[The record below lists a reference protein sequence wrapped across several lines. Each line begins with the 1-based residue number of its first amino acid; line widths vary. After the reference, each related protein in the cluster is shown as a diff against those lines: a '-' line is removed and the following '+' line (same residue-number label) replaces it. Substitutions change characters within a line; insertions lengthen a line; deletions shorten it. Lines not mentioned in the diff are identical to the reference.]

1 MPVIMRLDQ
10 GSKPEPAPEPA
21 PELGNESYNVKDK
34 ETEEIKN
41 EPQVHIVEVSPRDGL
56 QNIPE
61 FISTETK
68 VALIRRL
75 AGTGLRTIEI
85 ASIVSPKAVPQL
97 ADWRDVLGH
106 RTVRELSRSGW
117 EGPAM
122 ETGSAS
128 ASDSD
133 SDSES
138 SRQSESGFESE
149 TEPELDLEPREGLS
163 LPILLP
169 NLKGLSLLLSHSPR
183 PAIGSI
189 CVFISATG
197 PFSHRNI
204 NCSVGD
210 GLLRAAEVTVAA
222 KKAGIPRVRGYI
234 SCIFTDPITHER
246 TDPSAVLHC
255 TRFLLESGVDEIALS
270 DTDGSGTAGL
280 TSSLLRY
287 LLENGVP
294 VDRLACHFHD
304 TRGRGLENAWAAY
317 EVGVR
322 VFDGSVAGLGGCP
335 FAPGA
340 RGNVD
345 TGSLVKMF
353 EGNGV
358 RTGVDL
364 GLLDEVGKWVKGR
377 LRGYREGGRN
387 GDRNGTRT
395 GLGAGKDEREERN
408 EWIRAV
414 GTAAAAATTTTT
426 TRTGEHCGW
435 AFSRPLGIER

>member
-1 MPVIMRLDQ
+1 MRLYQ
-10 GSKPEPAPEPA
+10 ESKPEPETGLQNGNKNENEHKNED
-21 PELGNESYNVKDK
+21 EL
-34 ETEEIKN
+34 KN

-61 FISTETK
+61 FIPTEIK
-68 VALIRRL
+68 VGLIRRL

-85 ASIVSPKAVPQL
+85 ASVVSPKAVPQL
-97 ADWRDVLGH
+97 ADWRAVLGH
-106 RTVRELSRSGW
+106 RAVRGLSQSGSG
-117 EGPAM
+117 GP
-122 ETGSAS
+122 AS

-133 SDSES
+133 SESESES
-138 SRQSESGFESE
+138 SQQSESGFGSE
-149 TEPELDLEPREGLS
+149 TESELELEPREGLG

-183 PAIGSI
+183 PPIRSI
-189 CVFISATG
+189 CVFISATA

-204 NCSVGD
+204 NCSVDD
-210 GLLRAAEVTVAA
+210 GLLRAREVTVAA

-234 SCIFTDPITHER
+234 SCIFTDPITREP
-246 TDPSAVLHC
+246 TNPSAVLHC
-255 TRFLLESGVDEIALS
+255 TRFLLESGADEIALS
-270 DTDGSGTAGL
+270 DTDGSGSPGL

-304 TRGRGLENAWAAY
+304 TRGRGLENVWAAY

-345 TGSLVKMF
+345 TVSLVKMF
-353 EGNGV
+353 EENGV

-377 LRGYREGGRN
+377 LRGYRECGRN
-387 GDRNGTRT
+387 GDRNGTII
-395 GLGAGKDEREERN
+395 GIGAGKDEREERG
-408 EWIRAV
+408 EWRALQL
-414 GTAAAAATTTTT
+414 GLFTA
-426 TRTGEHCGW
+426 TGY
-435 AFSRPLGIER
+435 

>member
-1 MPVIMRLDQ
+1 MRLSRE
-10 GSKPEPAPEPA
+10 SKPEPQPEN
-21 PELGNESYNVKDK
+21 EIQNGNEN
-34 ETEEIKN
+34 KN
-41 EPQVHIVEVSPRDGL
+41 EIGDEKENKNELQVHIVEVSPRDGL

-61 FISTETK
+61 FIPAETK

-85 ASIVSPKAVPQL
+85 ASVVSPKAVPQL

-106 RTVRELSRSGW
+106 RAVREMSRSGG
-117 EGPAM
+117 EGPGM
-122 ETGSAS
+122 EADPAS
-128 ASDSD
+128 ASDSE
-133 SDSES
+133 SESES
-138 SRQSESGFESE
+138 SQQSESGFESA
-149 TEPELDLEPREGLS
+149 TESELELESREGLS

-183 PAIGSI
+183 PAIRSI
-189 CVFISATG
+189 CVFISATA

-210 GLLRAAEVTVAA
+210 GLHRAREVTVAA
-222 KKAGIPRVRGYI
+222 KEAGIPRVRGYI
-234 SCIFTDPITHER
+234 SCIFTDPITREP
-246 TDPSAVLHC
+246 TAPSAVLHC
-255 TRFLLESGVDEIALS
+255 TRSLLESGVDEIALS
-270 DTDGSGTAGL
+270 DTDGSGTPGL

-304 TRGRGLENAWAAY
+304 TRGRGLENVWAAY
-317 EVGVR
+317 EVGVK

-345 TGSLVKMF
+345 TVSLVKMF

-377 LRGYREGGRN
+377 LRKCRERGRN
-387 GDRNGTRT
+387 GDRNGTKVGT
-395 GLGAGKDEREERN
+395 GVGKDEREERTL
-408 EWIRAV
+408 RL
-414 GTAAAAATTTTT
+414 GLFTA
-426 TRTGEHCGW
+426 TGY
-435 AFSRPLGIER
+435 

>member
-1 MPVIMRLDQ
+1 MRLCRE
-10 GSKPEPAPEPA
+10 SKPEPEPEN
-21 PELGNESYNVKDK
+21 GIQNENKNEDQN
-34 ETEEIKN
+34 ENEIKN

-56 QNIPE
+56 QNIHE
-61 FISTETK
+61 FIPTETK

-75 AGTGLRTIEI
+75 AGSGLRTIEI
-85 ASIVSPKAVPQL
+85 ASVVSPKAVPQL

-106 RTVRELSRSGW
+106 RAIRELSLSGG
-117 EGPAM
+117 EGPGM
-122 ETGSAS
+122 EAGPAS

-133 SDSES
+133 SESESES
-138 SRQSESGFESE
+138 SQQSESGFDSE
-149 TEPELDLEPREGLS
+149 TESELGLEPREGLG

-183 PAIGSI
+183 PPIRSI
-189 CVFISATG
+189 CVFVSATA

-204 NCSVGD
+204 NCSVDD
-210 GLLRAAEVTVAA
+210 GLLRAREVTVAA

-234 SCIFTDPITHER
+234 SCMFIDPITREP

-270 DTDGSGTAGL
+270 DTDGSGTPGL
-280 TSSLLRY
+280 TSSLLKY

-304 TRGRGLENAWAAY
+304 TRGSGLENVWAAY

-345 TGSLVKMF
+345 TESLVKMF
-353 EGNGV
+353 EANGV
-358 RTGVDL
+358 RTGVNL

-377 LRGYREGGRN
+377 LRGYRECGTN
-387 GDRNGTRT
+387 GDRNGTKT
-395 GLGAGKDEREERN
+395 GVGAGKDEREERS
-408 EWIRAV
+408 ELFRAINRN
-414 GTAAAAATTTTT
+414 ATDLT
-426 TRTGEHCGW
+426 
-435 AFSRPLGIER
+435 P

>member
-1 MPVIMRLDQ
+1 MRLYRE
-10 GSKPEPAPEPA
+10 SKPEAEA
-21 PELGNESYNVKDK
+21 ENEIKN
-34 ETEEIKN
+34 ENGTENEKEIKN

-56 QNIPE
+56 QNILE
-61 FISTETK
+61 FIPTETK
-68 VALIRRL
+68 VALIRQL
-75 AGTGLRTIEI
+75 AGTGLRTIEV

-97 ADWRDVLGH
+97 ADWRDVLEH
-106 RTVRELSRSGW
+106 RTVRDLSRSGR
-117 EGPAM
+117 EGPA
-122 ETGSAS
+122 SAS
-128 ASDSD
+128 ASDSE
-133 SDSES
+133 SES
-138 SRQSESGFESE
+138 SQQSESGFESE
-149 TEPELDLEPREGLS
+149 TESELELESREGLS
-163 LPILLP
+163 LPVLLP

-183 PAIGSI
+183 PAIRSI
-189 CVFISATG
+189 CVFISATA

-210 GLLRAAEVTVAA
+210 GLLRAREVTAAA
-222 KKAGIPRVRGYI
+222 KKAGIPRVRGYV
-234 SCIFTDPITHER
+234 SCIFTDPITHEP
-246 TDPSAVLHC
+246 TDPSSVLHC
-255 TRFLLESGVDEIALS
+255 TRFLIESGVDEIALS
-270 DTDGSGTAGL
+270 DTDGSGNAAL

-304 TRGRGLENAWAAY
+304 TRGRGLENVWAAF

-358 RTGVDL
+358 RTGIDL

-387 GDRNGTRT
+387 GDRNGTRAAI
-395 GLGAGKDEREERN
+395 GAKDEREERS

-414 GTAAAAATTTTT
+414 GTAAVAATT

-435 AFSRPLGIER
+435 AFSRPMGIER